1 MIPAGLKARAR
12 PGESAG
18 AGGAG
23 GRGRVSAAPPPCPS
37 SAAPF
42 RITGRGGCF
51 LPAPDVR
58 HQVVHTVVPS
68 SGLQGGPA
76 PSPPLRAGA
85 LSYLVFWLLCSALV
99 FAFVFAWCLPVCLR
113 PNSLLCQ
120 HPGHIRTCCCLC
132 CQVAS
137 DSVTPWT
144 AAHQAA
150 LSMVFP
156 RQEYWNG
163 LPFPPAVEL
172 PHPGTEPV
180 SPELRADSVTTE
192 PLGKPSYQIGSTY
205 SNVMS
210 S

>member
-18 AGGAG
+18 AGGG
-23 GRGRVSAAPPPCPS
+23 LGPVSAVPPPCPA
-37 SAAPF
+37 SAAFPS
-42 RITGRGGCF
+42 RHTASQAGGGVIFSLLQMSGIRSSTRWVLLQACRVDR
-51 LPAPDVR
+51 LPALL
-58 HQVVHTVVPS
+58 
-68 SGLQGGPA
+68 SGLVCCHTWYFG
-76 PSPPLRAGA
+76 
-85 LSYLVFWLLCSALV
+85 FCSSTLV
-99 FAFVFAWCLPVCLR
+99 FAFIFTWCLPVCLR

-120 HPGHIRTCCCLC
+120 DPGHIRTCCCLC

-144 AAHQAA
+144 AAHQAP

-163 LPFPPAVEL
+163 LPFPPAVDL
-172 PHPGTEPV
+172 PHAGTEPV

-192 PLGKPSYQIGSTY
+192 LPGKPSYQAR
-205 SNVMS
+205 VHLF
-210 S
+210 